1 MRRARLSTT
10 AELPLWFATDR
21 QIDLQHMPSKNR
33 PQMSRRKE
41 PSKDKQAL
49 TVEESQTST
58 SRMPNATGVA
68 PSIVQEHRED
78 APAGWAEVQEK
89 LAASSGLSVLL
100 VDGRQPP
107 ALVASNNNSICHA
120 FQSSLEYVSL
130 CDPYCGDAHRRALT
144 AGSAIQYKCHA
155 GLQCFT
161 MPVQIGREQ
170 NLAAIGGRAFV
181 SGADYRSLVDRF
193 RAGEL
198 NDLLGSKPFENV
210 IFAEAQRLD
219 QLSERL
225 QKAARNFDA
234 PAVRSRKGTSASELR
249 APVGKAGWGGTSDRF
264 AGQRGA
270 SSARPSRGV
279 ANEREGGAPER
290 DSKSSAVEHD
300 ESNRA
305 GIAIETLDPAPDL
318 QQEVDRLRGELEHR
332 SHLAE
337 SLQRFLERISS
348 RDPARTY
355 SAILTHS
362 KELLQAERASLWVFD
377 ETSNEI
383 SLKASAGFATIDFEA
398 SPTRLGEGI
407 SGRVLESE
415 RPLVVENL
423 EKAGLAPAPAER
435 NYRTKSFISYPIT
448 MGGRKIGVLNVAD
461 KESGG
466 QFDNVDLSLLE
477 IIGPQI
483 AVALERAEWQERAT
497 QFQLMSITDP
507 LTGLL
512 NRRYLEE
519 RLTEELNRS
528 QRYNYSMSC
537 LMIDIDDFKN
547 YNDQNGHQAGDVAL
561 KITAH
566 ALKATLRSA
575 DVACRYGGEEFCIL
589 LPQTTLTEA
598 GVIAE
603 RMRQRVTETDY
614 PYGKSQ
620 PLGIVSVSI
629 GVSTFAKHIDTA
641 ESIIAAADRA
651 LYSAKRLG
659 KNRIEFYV
667 DNITRPLVR

>member
-1 MRRARLSTT
+1 M
-10 AELPLWFATDR
+10 PLR
-21 QIDLQHMPSKNR
+21 NR
-33 PQMSRRKE
+33 PPKPRRREPGKE
-41 PSKDKQAL
+41 NLGQD
-49 TVEESQTST
+49 EELMTSAMT
-58 SRMPNATGVA
+58 DPNEPGE
-68 PSIVQEHRED
+68 IVQEHPEE
-78 APAGWAEVQEK
+78 APVGWAAVQEK
-89 LAASSGLSVLL
+89 LAAASGLSVLL

-120 FQSSLEYVSL
+120 FQSSPEYVSL
-130 CDPYCGDAHRRALT
+130 CDPYCGEAHRRALS
-144 AGSAIQYKCHA
+144 AGSAVQYKCHA

-161 MPVQIGREQ
+161 MPVQIGGEQ

-210 IFAEAQRLD
+210 IFAESERLD
-219 QLSERL
+219 HLSERL
-225 QKAARNFDA
+225 KKAARNFDA
-234 PAVRSRKGTSASELR
+234 TVRKGDVSDHLSGIKSVR
-249 APVGKAGWGGTSDRF
+249 APLPGNQAEFLAVPKRDEVKHERKPAKS
-264 AGQRGA
+264 
-270 SSARPSRGV
+270 GV
-279 ANEREGGAPER
+279 LT
-290 DSKSSAVEHD
+290 DS
-300 ESNRA
+300 
-305 GIAIETLDPAPDL
+305 GYPAPDL
-318 QQEVDRLRGELEHR
+318 QNEVERLRGELEHR
-332 SHLAE
+332 SQVAE
-337 SLQRFLERISS
+337 SLQHFLERISS
-348 RDPARTY
+348 RDPTRTY
-355 SAILTHS
+355 DAILTHS
-362 KELLQAERASLWVFD
+362 KELLQAERASLWVFY

-383 SLKASAGFATIDFEA
+383 SLKASAGFPPVEFEIGPA
-398 SPTRLGEGI
+398 RLGEGI
-407 SGRVLESE
+407 SGKVLESE
-415 RPLVVENL
+415 KPLVVENI
-423 EKAGLAPAPAER
+423 ESTGLTPAPPER
-435 NYRTKSFISYPIT
+435 SYKTKSFISYPIT
-448 MGGRKIGVLNVAD
+448 MSGRKIGVLNVAD
-461 KESGG
+461 KVGG
-466 QFDNVDLSLLE
+466 GRFDDVDLSLLE

-561 KITAH
+561 RITAH

-575 DVACRYGGEEFCIL
+575 DVACRYGGEEFCVL

-620 PLGIVSVSI
+620 PLGTVSVSI
-629 GVSTFAKHIDTA
+629 GISTFAKHIDTP
-641 ESIIAAADRA
+641 ERVIAAADRA
-651 LYSAKRLG
+651 LYSAKHLG
-659 KNRIEFYV
+659 KNRIEFYLE
-667 DNITRPLVR
+667 NISNPLTAR